1 MEEQHCRNL
10 HSVLDPEE
18 RIEPGSTISGA
29 VAAREQWFGP
39 FNYSKKTLDE
49 VVDMTTVI
57 PLFNIFDPSQL
68 RVIVPH
74 MQIVHM
80 AKGQCLFFEGE
91 AGDYMCFIVSGRMEV
106 FKDSVGGKLV
116 PVSRIS
122 RGSSIG
128 EMAMIDTYS
137 RSATV
142 IAKEATTT
150 LVLKRKNFDQ
160 ILEEDP
166 QTGIV
171 FLKALS
177 RIVCLHLRRTSNH
190 YADICETAGEGANYS
205 GLQEE
210 FMIGSAGH

>member
-1 MEEQHCRNL
+1 MEKQNCRTL
-10 HSVLDPEE
+10 HSVLDSEE
-18 RIEPGSTISGA
+18 LIELDSTISGGE
-29 VAAREQWFGP
+29 RLFGP

-49 VVDMTTVI
+49 IVDMTTVV
-57 PLFNIFDPSQL
+57 PLFNSFDPSQL

-91 AGDYMCFIVSGRMEV
+91 AGDYMCFIISGRMEV

-116 PVSRIS
+116 SVSTIS

-150 LVLKRKNFDQ
+150 LVLKREHFDQ
-160 ILEEDP
+160 ILEADP

-177 RIVCLHLRRTSNH
+177 RIVCLHLRRTSNQ
-190 YADICETAGEGANYS
+190 YADICETAGEDAKPS
-205 GLQEE
+205 GLQEQ
-210 FMIGSAGH
+210 FLVGAIH